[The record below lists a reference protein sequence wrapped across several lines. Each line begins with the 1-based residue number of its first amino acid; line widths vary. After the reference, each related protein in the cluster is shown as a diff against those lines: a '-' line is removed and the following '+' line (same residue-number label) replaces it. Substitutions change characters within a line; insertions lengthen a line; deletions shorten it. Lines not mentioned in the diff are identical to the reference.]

1 MFSKLTP
8 DNDEYSVSF
17 ADSSVTCGVRLSPVR
32 IAVAGAGNYA
42 HHHLKVLASLDNVTL
57 VGISN
62 RGRSDVMSVARQYG
76 VDAAFTDYEQML
88 ESTRPDGVF
97 VVVSHFETVRVAT
110 SCLERGIP
118 CLIEKP
124 AGFASAETA
133 SLAKLAADRHCLN
146 IVGVNRRYWSILHN
160 ALTLILQHGPLF
172 GILIDAPEPI
182 RRRRAESAHDPRLY
196 DLWMVANTI
205 HAIDLFRCLGG
216 EVTEVQS
223 LKTSRT
229 ETSGDSFT
237 AVLRL
242 SRDCLGTYISHYNSG
257 EEWSITLYGDG
268 LKAVI
273 SLGSMKGRAYFD
285 TGRTIPIPVD
295 AIDLNYRAGLYAQDR
310 AFIHAL
316 ASGEKLTY
324 PASDLED
331 ATKTMRLIEQIGGV
345 LSLAKTH
352 WHQDARAIER

>member
-1 MFSKLTP
+1 MVSKP
-8 DNDEYSVSF
+8 APGNDEHGVRF
-17 ADSSVTCGVRLSPVR
+17 ADRGVTCGARLPQVR

-42 HHHLKVLASLDNVTL
+42 HHHLKVLASLDNVSL

-62 RGRSDVMSVARQYG
+62 RGRSDIESVARQYG
-76 VDAAFTDYEQML
+76 VTAAFTDYEQML
-88 ESTRPDGVF
+88 KSTQPDAVF
-97 VVVSHFETVRVAT
+97 VVVSPFETVRVAT

-124 AGFASAETA
+124 AGFTSAETA
-133 SLAKLAADRHCLN
+133 SLAKLAADHQCLN
-146 IVGVNRRYWSILHN
+146 MVGVNRRYWSILHN

-172 GILIDAPEPI
+172 GVLIDAPEPI
-182 RRRRAESAHDPRLY
+182 RRRRAESRHDPRLY
-196 DLWMVANTI
+196 NLWMVANTI

-223 LKTSRT
+223 LKTSWT

-242 SRDCLGTYISHYNSG
+242 SCDCLGTFISHYHSG
-257 EEWSITLYGDG
+257 GEWSVTLYGDR

-273 SLGSMKGRAYFD
+273 SLYTVKGQVYFD

-295 AIDLNYRAGLYAQDR
+295 PVDLNYRWGLYAQDR
-310 AFIHAL
+310 AFIDAVAL
-316 ASGEKLTY
+316 GEKLTY

-331 ATKTMRLIEQIGGV
+331 NTKTMRLIEQIGGRCGGYAV
-345 LSLAKTH
+345 GRVS
-352 WHQDARAIER
+352 

>member
-1 MFSKLTP
+1 MFSKLATG
-8 DNDEYSVSF
+8 NDEHGVPFSDTG
-17 ADSSVTCGVRLSPVR
+17 ATCGAELAPVR

-42 HHHLKVLASLDNVTL
+42 HHHLKVLASLTNVTL

-62 RGRSDVMSVARQYG
+62 RGGSDIMSVARQYG
-76 VDAAFTDYEQML
+76 VNATFTDYEQML
-88 ESTRPDGVF
+88 KSTQPDAVF
-97 VVVSHFETVRVAT
+97 VVVSHFETARVAT

-124 AGFASAETA
+124 AGFTSAETA
-133 SLAKLAADRHCLN
+133 GLAKLAADHQCLN
-146 IVGVNRRYWSILHN
+146 MVGLNRRYWSILHN
-160 ALTLILQHGPLF
+160 ALTLILQHGPLV

-182 RRRRAESAHDPRLY
+182 RRLRAKAAHNPRLY
-196 DLWMVANTI
+196 DLWMIANTI

-242 SRDCLGTYISHYNSG
+242 SRNCLGTYVSHYNSG
-257 EEWSITLYGDG
+257 GEWSVTLYGDG

-273 SLGSMKGRAYFD
+273 WLVSMKGQVYFD
-285 TGRTIPIPVD
+285 TGSTVPVHMD
-295 AIDLNYRAGLYAQDR
+295 AVDLNYRWGLYAQDR
-310 AFIHAL
+310 AFVDAL

-331 ATKTMRLIEQIGGV
+331 AAKTMRLIEQIGGM
-345 LSLAKTH
+345 L
-352 WHQDARAIER
+352 

>member
-1 MFSKLTP
+1 MFSKLTRG
-8 DNDEYSVSF
+8 NDERGVSF
-17 ADSSVTCGVRLSPVR
+17 ADRGVTCGARLAPVR
-32 IAVAGAGNYA
+32 IAVAGAGNYS
-42 HHHLKVLASLDNVTL
+42 HHHLKVLASLTNVTL

-62 RGRSDVMSVARQYG
+62 RGRSDIESVARQYG
-76 VDAAFTDYEQML
+76 VNAAFTNYEQML
-88 ESTRPDGVF
+88 DSTRPDGVF
-97 VVVSHFETVRVAT
+97 VVVSHFETARVAT

-133 SLAKLAADRHCLN
+133 SLAKLAADHQCLN

-172 GILIDAPEPI
+172 GILIDAPEAI
-182 RRRRAESAHDPRLY
+182 RWRRSQSAHDPRLY
-196 DLWMVANTI
+196 DLWIVANTI
-205 HAIDLFRCLGG
+205 HAIDLFRCFGG

-223 LKTSRT
+223 LKTSWT
-229 ETSGDSFT
+229 EASGDSFT

-242 SRDCLGTYISHYNSG
+242 SRDCLGTFISHYNSG
-257 EEWSITLYGDG
+257 GEWSVTLYGDR

-273 SLGSMKGRAYFD
+273 WLGSMKGHVYFD
-285 TGRTIPIPVD
+285 RGRTIPVPVD
-295 AIDLNYRAGLYAQDR
+295 AVDLNYRAGLYAQDR

-324 PASDLED
+324 PASDLQD
-331 ATKTMRLIEQIGGV
+331 ATKTMRLIEQIGGLV
-345 LSLAKTH
+345 
-352 WHQDARAIER
+352 

>member
-1 MFSKLTP
+1 MFSKLAL
-8 DNDEYSVSF
+8 DNDEHSVRL
-17 ADSSVTCGVRLSPVR
+17 ADGGATCGARFSPVR

-42 HHHLKVLASLDNVTL
+42 HHHLKVLASLTDVAL

-62 RGRSDVMSVARQYG
+62 RGGSDLTSVARQYG
-76 VDAAFTDYEQML
+76 VNATFSDCEQML
-88 ESTRPDGVF
+88 NSTQPDGVF

-124 AGFASAETA
+124 AGFTSAETA
-133 SLAKLAADRHCLN
+133 SLAKLAADHQCLN
-146 IVGVNRRYWSILHN
+146 IVGVNRRYWSIVHN
-160 ALTLILQHGPLF
+160 ALTVILQHGPLI
-172 GILIDAPEPI
+172 GILVDAPEPI
-182 RRRRAESAHDPRLY
+182 RRLRAKSDHDSRLY
-196 DLWMVANTI
+196 DRWMVANTI

-242 SRDCLGTYISHYNSG
+242 SRNCLGTYISHYNSG
-257 EEWSITLYGDG
+257 GEWSVTLYGDG

-273 SLGSMKGRAYFD
+273 WLGRMKGQVYFD
-285 TGRTIPIPVD
+285 TGTTVPVYMD
-295 AIDLNYRAGLYAQDR
+295 AVDLNYRWGLYAQDR
-310 AFIHAL
+310 AFIEAL

-331 ATKTMRLIEQIGGV
+331 ATKTMRLIEQIGGM
-345 LSLAKTH
+345 L
-352 WHQDARAIER
+352 

>member
-1 MFSKLTP
+1 MFSKLTRG
-8 DNDEYSVSF
+8 NDERGVSF
-17 ADSSVTCGVRLSPVR
+17 ADRGVTCGARLAPVR
-32 IAVAGAGNYA
+32 IAVAGAGNYS
-42 HHHLKVLASLDNVTL
+42 HHHLKVLAALTNVTL

-62 RGRSDVMSVARQYG
+62 RGRSDIESVARQYG
-76 VDAAFTDYEQML
+76 VNAAFTNYEQML
-88 ESTRPDGVF
+88 DSTRPDGVF
-97 VVVSHFETVRVAT
+97 VVVSHFETARVAT

-133 SLAKLAADRHCLN
+133 SLAKLAADHQCLN

-182 RRRRAESAHDPRLY
+182 RRRRAESALDPRLF

-223 LKTSRT
+223 LKTSWT
-229 ETSGDSFT
+229 EASGDSFT
-237 AVLRL
+237 AVLRI
-242 SRDCLGTYISHYNSG
+242 SRDCLGTFISHYNSG
-257 EEWSITLYGDG
+257 GEWSVTLYGDR

-273 SLGSMKGRAYFD
+273 WLGSMKGHVYFD
-285 TGRTIPIPVD
+285 RGRTIPVPVD
-295 AIDLNYRAGLYAQDR
+295 AVDLNYRAGLYAQDR

-331 ATKTMRLIEQIGGV
+331 ATKTMRLIEQIGGLV
-345 LSLAKTH
+345 
-352 WHQDARAIER
+352 

>member
-1 MFSKLTP
+1 MFSKLTRG
-8 DNDEYSVSF
+8 NDERGVSF
-17 ADSSVTCGVRLSPVR
+17 ADRGVTCGARLAPVR
-32 IAVAGAGNYA
+32 IAVAGAGNYS
-42 HHHLKVLASLDNVTL
+42 HHHLKVLASLTNVTL

-62 RGRSDVMSVARQYG
+62 RGRSDIESVARQYG
-76 VDAAFTDYEQML
+76 VNAAFTNYEQML
-88 ESTRPDGVF
+88 DSTRPDGVF
-97 VVVSHFETVRVAT
+97 VVVSHFETARVAT

-133 SLAKLAADRHCLN
+133 SLAKLAADHQCLN

-172 GILIDAPEPI
+172 GILIDAPEAI
-182 RRRRAESAHDPRLY
+182 RWRRSQSAHDPRLY
-196 DLWMVANTI
+196 DLWIVANTI

-223 LKTSRT
+223 LKTSWT
-229 ETSGDSFT
+229 EASGDSFT

-242 SRDCLGTYISHYNSG
+242 SRDCLGTFISHYNSG
-257 EEWSITLYGDG
+257 GEWSVTLYGDR

-273 SLGSMKGRAYFD
+273 WLGSMKGHVYFD
-285 TGRTIPIPVD
+285 RGRTIPVPVD
-295 AIDLNYRAGLYAQDR
+295 AVDLNYRAGLYAQDR

-331 ATKTMRLIEQIGGV
+331 ATKTMRLIEQIGGLV
-345 LSLAKTH
+345 
-352 WHQDARAIER
+352 